1 VISPETIAIIQTI
14 IYLACIGGVV
24 YWARQWFTALN
35 SAIAAQKTTIEA
47 QKTLMDGMATFLNT
61 MHVPVMAK
69 RFEDYKK
76 LVDRE
81 KDALVRQAEEDFKKE
96 NQALVQASNT
106 LENRL
111 MASESSNQVLKDH
124 VVLTRIELAS
134 MYKLNPQ
141 QWELAKARLP
151 PPLLGSMEKILAALP
166 QPAATAGE
174 VLREVLYNYWD
185 ASRKKNHSDK

>member
-1 VISPETIAIIQTI
+1 MISPETIAIIQTI